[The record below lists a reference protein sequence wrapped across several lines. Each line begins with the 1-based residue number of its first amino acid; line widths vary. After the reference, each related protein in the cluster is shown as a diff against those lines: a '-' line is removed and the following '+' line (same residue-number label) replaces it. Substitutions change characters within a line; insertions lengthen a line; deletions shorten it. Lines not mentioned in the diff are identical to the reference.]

1 MTSQEAYNR
10 IYNRLSGGLK
20 VKLEVDPSVITDAI
34 DESFKKV
41 RQWYF
46 EPDRAETLQVYGTGS
61 QQYLLKSEL
70 TRTIRCIHKLYNTT
84 EIKTSSGTLDS
95 WLWGIDGMVMLDPG
109 GLVLESYYVEL
120 AKSLEQF
127 IGANLTFF
135 ETDTKI
141 LLSGDCDP
149 NITVLYAPQPETFDE
164 MTVQKSIDW
173 CIDYAIAIVKLSLG
187 RVRSKF
193 RGGDLDVEMD
203 GSDLISEGRED
214 KTALEERLGVLD
226 FRI

>member
-1 MTSQEAYNR
+1 MTSQEAYDR

-20 VKLEVDPSVITDAI
+20 VKLEVDPSVIRDAI

-46 EPDRAETLQVYGTGS
+46 EPNRAETLQVYGTGS

-70 TRTIRCIHKLYNTT
+70 SRTIRCIHKLYNTT
-84 EIKTSSGTLDS
+84 EITTSAGQLDS
-95 WLWGIDGMVMLDPG
+95 MLWGIDGTIINTE
-109 GLVLESYYVEL
+109 GLILESYYVEF

-127 IGANLTFF
+127 IGANITFW

-149 NITVLYAPQPETFDE
+149 NVAVLYSPQPETFDE

-173 CIDYAIAIVKLSLG
+173 CIDYALAIVKIPLG

-203 GSDLISEGRED
+203 GVDLISEGKEE
-214 KTALEERLGVLD
+214 KVTLEEKLSILD